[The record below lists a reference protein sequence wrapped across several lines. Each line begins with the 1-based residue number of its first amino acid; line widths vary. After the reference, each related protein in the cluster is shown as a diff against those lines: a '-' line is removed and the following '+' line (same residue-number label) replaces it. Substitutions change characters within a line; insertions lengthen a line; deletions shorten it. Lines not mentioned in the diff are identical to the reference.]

1 MAQDLAYLY
10 SERGRITAELAN
22 LNAQLTYAQTNASAS
37 IVAGIQAR
45 INSAQALL
53 TVVNEQIQ
61 TAEVA
66 QVNSPASSGNL
77 IRDDQLATAPG
88 SLPQSPNSTQ
98 QVLRPDG
105 RVVTAPD
112 TTSGTNA
119 TPPGDSATG
128 TPNTDQGLNAPTRPL
143 SQTQATSAGGGSS
156 SAAYATNDP
165 RRLDTTRPSNGV
177 IPGPDL
183 ATPPATTQIGVGAGN
198 DDTGIIK
205 NATKAEIDN
214 LFNQTNIVPQPNV
227 LDQYASYTYKASVYL
242 MSADA
247 YTNLC
252 QTQQKT
258 LQGCDL
264 LFQSGG
270 APVNGRNPYFTD
282 DYYIDKIAL
291 ESVISG
297 KGNHMSHNVNSIKMT
312 VIEPNGITLI
322 GNLDKA
328 LNSAIGTQEK
338 KRNFN
343 AQQYLLVIRFYGYD
357 AQGNLVQANNSKV
370 SGVTDAS
377 AFVEKFYPMCIT
389 NIRFKVANKLVE
401 YDIEATSV
409 PYNINVGSNRG
420 SIPYNVELSSGTVK
434 DVLSGPVTAVVPPAT
449 NTTTAT
455 NSSTAPPAPQKANAA
470 KSVNTTIRQ
479 GLMAALNSYQNDLVT
494 RGVYQ
499 YPDTY
504 TVEFASPVIANASIV
519 VKGADK
525 KSKPMANPTT
535 AAGTVD
541 PNKQSMD
548 NSARTVSIVAGTQVV
563 QVLDLIIRSS
573 SYITDQ
579 ASVVIDENNQVQQSN
594 GAPAQNLAWYQIS
607 LRTTPGQYDY
617 KRNDYAYN
625 MTYVISPYKINQM
638 VSDYFLSPKYKGV
651 HKQYNYWFTGD
662 NTEVLAYEQN
672 YNSLYSAVLSGGPG
686 GQFVD
691 EAIKRNFQP
700 RSGESSQGAAGRTN
714 EIGANA
720 ADYLY
725 NPNDLQNVTIQIVGD
740 PSWLQQGEAF
750 SGARSQNFNFNP
762 FLPDGTINFESQQIL
777 FEILI
782 NTPQDYNLR
791 TGLIDPNTQ
800 STIFQNG
807 AQTPGAARQS
817 YVYLATSCSSE
828 FVKGKFT
835 QVLKGSLIT
844 YMPDQSFKQNQQTDA
859 ATAQAA
865 INALSPNRQGVIN
878 LTNLAGSIST
888 PAFLPVAKSLGLQQ
902 INTAVNNILGTQSV
916 RPSAIPGLP
925 TSSNQVVGLVNRV
938 FAAPLKLNN
947 TVDTAGQSTV
957 TDPYYGLTAE
967 QRAALGNADPTD
979 PIIRR
984 RLGLPQIS
992 EIERPPVV
1000 DTVSNGTQ
1008 IVAASDDAGSAV
1020 ATVTNDT
1027 TTRQPDEPSSTPAD
1041 LSDFY
1046 G

>member
-1 MAQDLAYLY
+1 MASIIELEAEYQRLLGQRELLAARYEAGDTSVLPQ
-10 SERGRITAELAN
+10 IQA
-22 LNAQLTYAQTNASAS
+22 LNARIRAVLTELES
-37 IVAGIQAR
+37 
-45 INSAQALL
+45 L
-53 TVVNEQIQ
+53 TAA
-61 TAEVA
+61 T
-66 QVNSPASSGNL
+66 ASSGNL
-77 IRDDQLATAPG
+77 VRDDQLATAPG
-88 SLPQSPNSTQ
+88 SLPQAPNSTQ
-98 QVLRPDG
+98 QVLQPNG
-105 RVVTAPD
+105 RIATTPD

-119 TPPGDSATG
+119 TPPGDSTTG
-128 TPNTDQGLNAPTRPL
+128 TPNTDQGLNAPVRPL
-143 SQTQATSAGGGSS
+143 SQTQATSAGGGQS

-165 RRLDTTRPSNGV
+165 RRLDTTRPGNGV

-242 MSADA
+242 MSAAA
-247 YTNLC
+247 YTNMC

-297 KGNHMSHNVNSIKMT
+297 KGNHISHNVNSIKMT

-434 DVLSGPVTAVVPPAT
+434 DVLTGPVTSAVPPVT
-449 NTTTAT
+449 NTTTTT
-455 NSSTAPPAPQKANAA
+455 NPNTAPPAPEKANAA
-470 KSVNTTIRQ
+470 KAVNTTIRQ
-479 GLMAALNSYQNDLVT
+479 GLMAALNSYQSELVA

-504 TVEFASPVIANASIV
+504 SVEFASPVIANASIV

-535 AAGTVD
+535 AAGAVD

-563 QVLDLIIRSS
+563 QVLDLILRSS

-579 ASVVIDENNQVQQSN
+579 ASVVIDEDNQVQKSN

-607 LRTTPGQYDY
+607 LRTTPGRYDY

-740 PSWLQQGEAF
+740 PAWLQQGEAF

-817 YVYLATSCSSE
+817 YVYLATLCTSE

-844 YMPDQSFKQNQQTDA
+844 YMPDQTFKQNQQTDSFA
-859 ATAQAA
+859 AQAA
-865 INALSPNRQGVIN
+865 INALSPNRQGVSN
-878 LTNLAGSIST
+878 LTNLVGSIST
-888 PAFLPVAKSLGLQQ
+888 PAFLPLVKSVGLQQ
-902 INTAVNNILGTQSV
+902 INVAVNNVLGTQSG

-925 TSSNQVVGLVNRV
+925 TSGGQVIGAVNNIFAPPGRLNSNSVATPGFNP
-938 FAAPLKLNN
+938 A
-947 TVDTAGQSTV
+947 VDQQTQAG
-957 TDPYYGLTAE
+957 
-967 QRAALGNADPTD
+967 
-979 PIIRR
+979 
-984 RLGLPQIS
+984 
-992 EIERPPVV
+992 VV
-1000 DTVSNGTQ
+1000 DTVSNGTTQ
-1008 IVAASDDAGSAV
+1008 IVAASDDSGTSV
-1020 ATVTNDT
+1020 AAVTNDT
-1027 TTRQPDEPSSTPAD
+1027 TTRQLDEPNSTPTD
-1041 LSDFY
+1041 LNDFY